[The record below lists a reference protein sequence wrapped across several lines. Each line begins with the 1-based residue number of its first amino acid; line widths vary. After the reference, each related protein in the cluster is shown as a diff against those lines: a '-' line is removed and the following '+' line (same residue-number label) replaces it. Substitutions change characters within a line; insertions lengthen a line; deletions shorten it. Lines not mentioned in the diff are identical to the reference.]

1 MTLAIGDTLM
11 EMMLE
16 MVLGEVD
23 MEVDNDVGRNGCKL
37 VKIYVEFGDNNFFGL
52 FTTVFGHIKAQNLHV
67 VAAILTYI
75 MSISSNVCLSNPYHS
90 P

>member
-37 VKIYVEFGDNNFFGL
+37 VKFYVNG
-52 FTTVFGHIKAQNLHV
+52 
-67 VAAILTYI
+67 
-75 MSISSNVCLSNPYHS
+75 
-90 P
+90 